1 MRVDFARWIEL
12 DETNPGVPVSRA
24 SGHKSEPSNPLKN
37 PGVSARWA
45 GACQAA
51 GTLQLPSPFGRMRVD
66 FARWVELDETNPVVL
81 VSRASG
87 YKSEPSNPLENPGVS
102 ARWGH
107 LAGGPG

>member
-1 MRVDFARWIEL
+1 
-12 DETNPGVPVSRA
+12 VPVSRA
-24 SGHKSEPSNPLKN
+24 SDTKKEHGNRFQNPR
-37 PGVSARWA
+37 VSARWA

-51 GTLQLPSPFGRMRVD
+51 GTLLLPSPFGRMRVD

-87 YKSEPSNPLENPGVS
+87 YKSEPSNPLENPGVP